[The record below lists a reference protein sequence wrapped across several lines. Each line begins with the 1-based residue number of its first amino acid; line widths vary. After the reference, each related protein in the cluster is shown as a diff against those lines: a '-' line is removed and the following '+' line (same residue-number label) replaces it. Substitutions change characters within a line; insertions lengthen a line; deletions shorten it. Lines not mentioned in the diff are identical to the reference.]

1 MKTTLQWVG
10 KANIFNTFADVFQ
23 WAMTFSE
30 RSPLYERTTT
40 DPFDVQPI
48 SFDSVGSGDCA
59 TDAVNV
65 TCLF

>member
-1 MKTTLQWVG
+1 
-10 KANIFNTFADVFQ
+10 
-23 WAMTFSE
+23 MTFSE

-40 DPFDVQPI
+40 DPFDVQSI